1 MTKKTNR
8 VQKKNIDRIFMFTG
22 IILIVISLI
31 FMYFVNLNAFKRKV
45 KIAKLERK
53 FKQEIIMHNENNV
66 NQEDIENVNT
76 AEEVDNDN
84 DSLSDDEIWNAFE
97 DAIVG
102 FLRINKINVVLPIF
116 NDTSKKSL
124 LAGVGI
130 LEESDLISGEKNKMT
145 VLAGHRG
152 GQNGDQ
158 SFLNIDKLEKDDE
171 IKITTKKQI
180 FYYKVI
186 GQEIIEPTDWN
197 KFIREEGKTK
207 LYLISCHPYPQNY
220 QRIIVESELI
230 TQENEKL
237 ADKNNEVR

>member
-8 VQKKNIDRIFMFTG
+8 LRTKNIDKIFMVTG
-22 IILIVISLI
+22 IILIFGSLM
-31 FMYFVNLNAFKRKV
+31 FMYFVNLNTFKRKI
-45 KIAKLERK
+45 KITQLEKK
-53 FKQEIIMHNENNV
+53 FEQEIIVNKKSDV
-66 NQEDIENVNT
+66 NQEDIENINA
-76 AEEVDNDN
+76 AEKADNDN
-84 DSLSDDEIWNAFE
+84 NILSDDEIWNAFE
-97 DAIVG
+97 NSLVG
-102 FLRINKINVVLPIF
+102 VLRINKIDVVLPIF

-124 LAGVGI
+124 SAGVGI

-158 SFLNIDKLEKDDE
+158 SFLDIDKLEKDDE
-171 IKITTKKQI
+171 IKITTKEQV

-197 KFIREEGKTK
+197 KFIREEDKTK

-220 QRIIVESELI
+220 QRIIVEAELVLR
-230 TQENEKL
+230 ENKKSS
-237 ADKNNEVR
+237 DKNN